1 MVCSCPR
8 TITQFSRDNFSLW
21 TREATTNGDAET
33 STPVVAAE
41 PVEPDEPTAS
51 EPIEPDEPAASE
63 PIEPDEPAASEPVEP
78 DEPAASEPAAS
89 EPTDTEPAASEPTDT
104 EPAET
109 ESVRL
114 AADPELVVHC

>member
-63 PIEPDEPAASEPVEP
+63 PVEP
-78 DEPAASEPAAS
+78 DEPAAS
-89 EPTDTEPAASEPTDT
+89 EPAASEPTDT

>member
-63 PIEPDEPAASEPVEP
+63 P
-78 DEPAASEPAAS
+78 
-89 EPTDTEPAASEPTDT
+89 AASEPTDT